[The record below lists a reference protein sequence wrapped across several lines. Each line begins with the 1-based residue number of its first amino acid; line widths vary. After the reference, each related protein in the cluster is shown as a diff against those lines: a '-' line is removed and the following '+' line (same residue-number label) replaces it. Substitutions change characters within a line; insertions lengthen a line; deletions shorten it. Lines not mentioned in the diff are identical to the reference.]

1 MPGLQHLSPG
11 LTDAHPDV
19 TVTNAALKKGLAQRF
34 PADRQSY
41 LAGKAA
47 FIRETLAQLPRP
59 DSA

>member
-19 TVTNAALKKGLAQRF
+19 TVTTRFPGSDLAQRF

-59 DSA
+59 DPA